1 MAEDTTIRPEQ
12 ATAINETQAQ
22 QLKELVQE
30 PFAETATQTQA
41 AVQTAQATVCPF
53 CGTSNEPN
61 AVFCQSCGK
70 PLRMGSCPNCGSE
83 IDPEA
88 DFCEVCHH
96 YIKTDVCSFCGAT
109 LYGSE
114 AYCPECGSPRGGI
127 VCPTCR
133 TLNDFAFCKQCGTP
147 LTDEARQLVEE
158 IKQRPDYQE
167 LIRLAREYEELQLQL
182 PYTSERDL
190 VRDQQNHHLRERVL
204 MLLAQDRGVTT
215 EDIKVQAEKRPS
227 KEELTKEKES
237 RIELLT
243 RLLDGMAIPPMPS
256 PVKARNYAMAQKP
269 LGIRLAWV
277 CNFKHAM
284 HSSPCGCAKPQM
296 GGKWVILGKNSKHEI
311 KDDN

>member
-12 ATAINETQAQ
+12 ATPANEVLTQQ
-22 QLKELVQE
+22 REEHSRE
-30 PFAETATQTQA
+30 PIAETEIQTQA
-41 AVQTAQATVCPF
+41 AVQTAQGIICPF
-53 CGTSNEPN
+53 CQTVNEPN

-70 PLRMGSCPNCGSE
+70 PMRMGACPNCGSE

-96 YIKTDVCSFCGAT
+96 YIRTDICSFCGAP

-167 LIRLAREYEELQLQL
+167 LVRLAREYEELQLQI
-182 PYTSERDL
+182 PYVSERDL
-190 VRDQQNHHLRERVL
+190 VRDQQNQHLRERVL
-204 MLLAQDRGVTT
+204 MLLAHDRGTPT
-215 EDIKVQAEKRPS
+215 EDIKPQVEKRLS
-227 KEELTKEKES
+227 KEELAREKDA
-237 RIELLT
+237 RIEQLT
-243 RLLDGMAIPPMPS
+243 RLLEGMALPPMPS

-269 LGIRLAWV
+269 LGVRLAWV

-296 GGKWVILGKNSKHEI
+296 GGKWVVLGRNNKQEV
-311 KDDN
+311 KDDK